1 MPRKFFIFPILFI
14 LFTAGIFPYSYASP
28 ESEAQEDMYAGCRS
42 EQTLV
47 YRVAYLDYVCVE
59 PSTAK
64 RWVEL
69 GFAEIIQNSTGT
81 NTVNESNPDATY
93 EEKYP
98 GAPPPP
104 PTKTPSETDSLCRD
118 GQVLV
123 YRLTH
128 QDNFCINQYTAITWE
143 RLGMVEILDT
153 KIHSEIIVDSVPII
167 VEPIEELIVEDE
179 PKVIEE
185 AIVED
190 EPEPIEELIVEDKAE
205 TNALSEFNLIEY
217 PDFPKIY
224 QIDNGIWAIVDHDN
238 TSSVMLE
245 GDTGLV
251 MIDSLKSYVSMK
263 KVMNHFEK
271 ISDNHVKVI
280 ILTTASSESISASSA
295 VVSDGVDKVE
305 MILSDELLY
314 LYNQDYDLKIENVI
328 TYPTQQIFSINV
340 GGVEVDL
347 ISFDGYTSEQTYISS
362 PITDGLLVGDSETG
376 IFPIVLD
383 MKHVEIFND
392 EKSGKKF
399 NK

>member
-47 YRVAYLDYVCVE
+47 YRVAYLDHVCVE

-69 GFAEIIQNSTGT
+69 GFAEIIQNSTGS
-81 NTVNESNPDATY
+81 NYVNESNPDATY

-104 PTKTPSETDSLCRD
+104 PTRAPSETDSLCRD

-153 KIHSEIIVDSVPII
+153 KIHSETIVDSAPII
-167 VEPIEELIVEDE
+167 VEAIEKVIVED
-179 PKVIEE
+179 K
-185 AIVED
+185 
-190 EPEPIEELIVEDKAE
+190 PEPIEEVIVEDKIE
-205 TNALSEFNLIEY
+205 TNNTISEFDLIEHT
-217 PDFPKIY
+217 DFPKIY
-224 QIDNGIWAIVDHDN
+224 QIDDEVWAIVDHDKS
-238 TSSVMLE
+238 SSVILE
-245 GDTGLV
+245 GHTGLV
-251 MIDSLKSYVSMK
+251 MIDSLRSYQSMK

-271 ISDNHVKVI
+271 VSDKHVKVI
-280 ILTTASSESISASSA
+280 IFTGPSSESVSASSA

-314 LYNQDYDLKIENVI
+314 LYNQDNDLKIENVI
-328 TYPTQQIFSINV
+328 TYPTQEIFSIHV

-347 ISFDGYTSEQTYISS
+347 ISFDSFNSEKTYISS
-362 PITDGLLVGDSETG
+362 PISDGMLMGDSNNG
-376 IFPIVLD
+376 IFPVVLD
-383 MKHVEIFND
+383 MKYVEIFN
-392 EKSGKKF
+392 EAKS
-399 NK
+399 NKHHPKE